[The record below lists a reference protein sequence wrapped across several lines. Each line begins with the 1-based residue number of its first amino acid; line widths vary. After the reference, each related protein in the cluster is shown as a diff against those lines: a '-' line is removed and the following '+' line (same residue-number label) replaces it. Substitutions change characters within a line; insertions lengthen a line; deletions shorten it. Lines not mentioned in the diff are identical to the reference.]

1 MFLNTKQSNYKHKY
15 SSTWLIAAA
24 IASMSLGGCHNR
36 SGGKAVGGAGIQK
49 STISFQNNTI
59 LEGNAG
65 SANITFTISLDVAA
79 TGAINFR
86 ARTTSLTAQQGVDYA
101 AFDQIVTINP
111 GQTTAQINI
120 QINGDTDVELD
131 ETFRLTLSNVSG
143 TAKFGNTTATA
154 TILNDDVVAPPPPP
168 AGPGK
173 ILYFAEIVQGES
185 ELFVTDFAGS
195 QHTRVSPPLG
205 AGGDVR
211 GEPILSPNKSKV
223 LIYVE
228 LSGSSAPDA
237 FVVNVDGSGF
247 VKLSD
252 AAGLGENILHFSAEY
267 PFVWSP
273 DSSKVFFRSS
283 LNGQTELYISNVDGS
298 NRIKAN
304 TPLALNHDI
313 DDKSRWSPD
322 GTRLLYVV
330 KTGAFSLSEL
340 HVVNADGTGHFTL
353 STKLNNNL
361 SSPAVWAPDS
371 SRIVAAVDENS
382 DNDGEVVT
390 MLPDGT
396 NKIQLGPQ
404 APGPGDEH
412 VIMLG
417 FSPDG
422 SRVAMIIDDPF
433 PNGPFQLWT
442 DLALGGDAKKIS
454 TPLALP
460 INRDVATFTWSP
472 NGSKIVYGAE
482 ALADNIYSLF
492 SANPD
497 GTDHKEIGATNNSGG
512 TIGLNIASTVGL
524 EWTPDGTKV
533 LYSGSLN
540 ASTKGDLYISDPLV
554 ANSGVRVT
562 PSTSNNGSGASAA
575 YGARNLR
582 IFSPDSSKL
591 LYRLDA
597 TTDNNF
603 GLYTANVNGTNITLL
618 PQTGPA
624 GVEADEATWNSN
636 GTKIIMNGAPS
647 GQIFYDLFVMN
658 ADGSNRVKITPASN
672 PDGIRNIIVID

>member
-1 MFLNTKQSNYKHKY
+1 MLLNHKYKHF
-15 SSTWLIAAA
+15 SAWLAAA
-24 IASMSLGGCHNR
+24 AAAMSLAGCHNR
-36 SGGKAVGGAGIQK
+36 TGGKTVGGAAIQK
-49 STISFQNNTI
+49 SIISFQNKTT

-65 SANITFTISLDVAA
+65 STNVTFTISLDVAA
-79 TGAINFR
+79 AGVITFK
-86 ARTTSLTAQQGVDYA
+86 ARTAPVTAQEGVDYTA
-101 AFDQIVTINP
+101 VNQTVTINP
-111 GQTTAQINI
+111 GQTSAQLNI
-120 QINGDTDVELD
+120 QINGDTAIEQD
-131 ETFRLTLSNVSG
+131 ETFRVILSSVHG

-154 TILNDDVVAPPPPP
+154 TILNDDVVVPPPP
-168 AGPGK
+168 AGAGK
-173 ILYFAEIVQGES
+173 ILYFAEEVIDQT

-195 QHTRVSPPLG
+195 QHTKLSPPLG

-211 GEPILSPNKSKV
+211 GEPVLSPNREKV

-228 LSGSSAPDA
+228 LDGSSFPDA
-237 FVVNVDGSGF
+237 FVVSVDGSGF

-252 AAGLGENILHFSAEY
+252 AAGLGENVLHFSDEY

-273 DSSKVFFRSS
+273 DSSKVFFRS
-283 LNGQTELYISNVDGS
+283 NVAGQTDLFIVNADGT
-298 NRIKAN
+298 NRVKAN
-304 TPLALNHDI
+304 TPLAVNHDI

-322 GTRLLYVV
+322 GTRLLYAV
-330 KTGAFSLSEL
+330 KTGSFSLSEL
-340 HVVNADGTGHFTL
+340 HVVNADGTGHFLL
-353 STKLNNNL
+353 STKLNNNINP
-361 SSPAVWAPDS
+361 PAVWSPDS
-371 SRIVAAVDENS
+371 SRIVAAVDENN
-382 DNDGEVVT
+382 DGDGEVVS

-412 VIMLG
+412 VVMLQ

-454 TPLALP
+454 APLALP
-460 INRDVATFTWSP
+460 INRDVVTFTWSP
-472 NGSKIVYGAE
+472 DGSRIVYGAE
-482 ALADNIYSLF
+482 ALADNIHSMF

-497 GTDHKEIGATNNSGG
+497 GTDHKDIGATNNSGG
-512 TIGLNIASTVGL
+512 TIGFNFASTVGL
-524 EWTPDGTKV
+524 EWTPDGTKI

-540 ASTKGDLYISDPLV
+540 SSTQGDLYISDPLI

-562 PSTSNNGSGASAA
+562 PNTSNGGSGASAA
-575 YGARNLR
+575 YGETNLR
-582 IFSPDSSKL
+582 IFSPDSTKV

-597 TTDNNF
+597 TVDNNF
-603 GLYTANVNGTNITLL
+603 GLYTANVNGSNITLL

-624 GVEADEATWNSN
+624 GVEPDEATWNKD
-636 GTKIIMNGAPS
+636 GTKIIMNAAAA
-647 GQIFYDLFVMN
+647 GQIFHDLFVMN

-672 PDGIRNIIVID
+672 PDGIREIIVIE